1 MRNNYDESTVKLKD
15 LMTAD
20 PISAEA
26 HAAVMRNKVE
36 VRRQMEDAIEAAKQR
51 REESL

>member
-1 MRNNYDESTVKLKD
+1 MRNNYDESIVKLKD

-20 PISAEA
+20 PISAEV
-26 HAAVMRNKVE
+26 HAAVMRSKVE
-36 VRRQMEDAIEAAKQR
+36 ARRQGEDAREAARQR